1 MPSISLYEARSV
13 EGFPVVLI
21 FTHKYTLSMTKN
33 VTGMDAQ
40 SAPARALGVLA
51 LCFFFNFVSRG
62 VGDTFM
68 VFLLPLEAQFGWQ
81 RAQVTSVYSTLMLVA
96 GLASPVAGMVFERFG
111 ARVLYAGGVALL
123 ATGYLIASQARELWH
138 FYVGIGLFVGLGGGA
153 VGMVPAA
160 ALLSWWYGARMGS
173 AIGVA
178 YAGFGCGSLVM
189 VPLAQAL
196 IDTRGW
202 RGAYAS
208 IGIALLVLSFI
219 ALWLPWRAITAA
231 RPLPQAGPRD
241 RNAPSPLRAA
251 LRQRRFWLLV
261 QIMFF
266 TALGMYLVIVQ
277 SVAYLV
283 DVGFTP
289 LQAATAFGAAGML
302 SVVGVSSSGWMAD
315 RYSPRKAAT
324 LSFIGTALGV
334 AMLYALTYR
343 ASEVLLVAYVLLF
356 GICQGARGPVVAGL
370 SARLF
375 SGPGQATVYGAI
387 YALMS
392 IGTGLGAMLSGAL
405 HDWTGGYRAGFLLA
419 LVAVALA
426 AAPFWTSRD
435 ELVPDAHKPVT

>member
-1 MPSISLYEARSV
+1 
-13 EGFPVVLI
+13 
-21 FTHKYTLSMTKN
+21 
-33 VTGMDAQ
+33 
-40 SAPARALGVLA
+40 
-51 LCFFFNFVSRG
+51 
-62 VGDTFM
+62 
-68 VFLLPLEAQFGWQ
+68 
-81 RAQVTSVYSTLMLVA
+81 
-96 GLASPVAGMVFERFG
+96 
-111 ARVLYAGGVALL
+111 
-123 ATGYLIASQARELWH
+123 
-138 FYVGIGLFVGLGGGA
+138 
-153 VGMVPAA
+153 
-160 ALLSWWYGARMGS
+160 MGS

-189 VPLAQAL
+189 VPLAQSL

-231 RPLPQAGPRD
+231 KPLPHAGPRD